1 MDYEKTLEELKHM
14 KVETGSFVCLG
25 CGHEHNCSIRG
36 CAILRDAVE
45 CIEELKRVLRESEAA
60 RAELGRRLAAV
71 QQELAAYKDTG
82 LEPEEI
88 ERIVDAYGRGYTLR
102 TESAER
108 LEIVREIKADRL
120 RELVQAEQDG
130 RLVVLPQKTVW
141 ELTMDAGP
149 DCDMKCPVDAW
160 DESLGCDLCS
170 KAKQFAYERPCT
182 QDLLKELGKTV
193 FLNREE
199 AEAALALKGGESDA

>member
-71 QQELAAYKDTG
+71 QKEMAAYKDTG
-82 LEPEEI
+82 MDP
-88 ERIVDAYGRGYTLR
+88 D
-102 TESAER
+102 
-108 LEIVREIKADRL
+108 EIKNALDVNDIIP
-120 RELVQAEQDG
+120 EINV
-130 RLVVLPQKTVW
+130 TV
-141 ELTMDAGP
+141 DHI
-149 DCDMKCPVDAW
+149 C
-160 DESLGCDLCS
+160 
-170 KAKQFAYERPCT
+170 
-182 QDLLKELGKTV
+182 DLLKAEQEGRLLELPFVAMVEQSLQDGKMKPMGDQKHNGRYAV
-193 FLNREE
+193 VYVDHNKWKSPLIDICGKPYNREE
-199 AEAALALKGGESDA
+199 AENRMAALALKGGEG

>member
-14 KVETGSFVCLG
+14 KAETGSFVCLG
-25 CGHEHNCSIRG
+25 CGHEHNCSIHG

-60 RAELGRRLAAV
+60 RADLG
-71 QQELAAYKDTG
+71 K
-82 LEPEEI
+82 
-88 ERIVDAYGRGYTLR
+88 
-102 TESAER
+102 
-108 LEIVREIKADRL
+108 
-120 RELVQAEQDG
+120 

-149 DCDMKCPVDAW
+149 ACDMKCPVDAW

-182 QDLLKELGKTV
+182 QERLKELGKTV
-193 FLNREE
+193 FLTREE
-199 AEAALALKGGESDA
+199 AEAALAGKGGEG

>member
-14 KVETGSFVCLG
+14 KAETGSFVCLG
-25 CGHEHNCSIRG
+25 CGHEHNCSIHG
-36 CAILRDAVE
+36 CAILRDAAE
-45 CIEELKRVLRESEAA
+45 CIEELKRVLQESEAA

-71 QQELAAYKDTG
+71 QQELADYKDTG

-88 ERIVDAYGRGYTLR
+88 KNALDVNDIIPEINVTVDHICDL
-102 TESAER
+102 
-108 LEIVREIKADRL
+108 LK
-120 RELVQAEQDG
+120 AEQEG
-130 RLVVLPQKTVW
+130 RLVVLPSKTVW

-182 QDLLKELGKTV
+182 QERLKELGKTV
-193 FLNREE
+193 FLTLEE
-199 AEAALALKGGESDA
+199 AEAALELKGGEG